1 MVLPQG
7 VLRSAVKGPVLVELK
22 NGDSYSGTLAAVDN
36 LMNIRLEDAILTP
49 QSEQKFEKLPECT
62 IRGQFVKFI
71 RFPDDILE
79 RMVAQEAAAAGSSA
93 KGRGRGRGKGSGKE
107 GGAPLTMPVPASLVG
122 VIIGRGGETIK
133 RIIADSGAQIDVA
146 REQGDVPDQR
156 NIYISGNT
164 ESVDRARAM
173 IATIVRE
180 KTASRGG
187 GGGSGSQPLAAMHPP
202 PPHQV
207 LGGPMALPGQR
218 LPPGC
223 GAPPGIDVNQGGG
236 RRGGGKG
243 GRGGG
248 GGRGA
253 QRASHAL

>member
-7 VLRSAVKGPVLVELK
+7 VLRSAVRGPVLVELK

-49 QSEQKFEKLPECT
+49 QSEHKFEQLAECT
-62 IRGQFVKFI
+62 IRGQFVKFV
-71 RFPDDILE
+71 RFPDDIIE
-79 RMVAQEAAAAGSSA
+79 RMMAQEAAATGSSSM
-93 KGRGRGRGKGSGKE
+93 KGKGRGRGKGKAETGSSI
-107 GGAPLTMPVPASLVG
+107 PQTMPVPASLVG
-122 VIIGRGGETIK
+122 VIIGKGGETIK

-156 NIYISGNT
+156 NIYLSGT
-164 ESVDRARAM
+164 PDSVERARAM

-187 GGGSGSQPLAAMHPP
+187 GTATGSGARASGA
-202 PPHQV
+202 
-207 LGGPMALPGQR
+207 ALPV
-218 LPPGC
+218 PGMPHL
-223 GAPPGIDVNQGGG
+223 PPGIDVGGHG
-236 RRGGGKG
+236 KSSRKG

-248 GGRGA
+248 FVT
-253 QRASHAL
+253 QSV

>member
-49 QSEQKFEKLPECT
+49 QSESKFEKLPECT
-62 IRGQFVKFI
+62 IRGQFVKFV

-79 RMVAQEAAAAGSSA
+79 RMVAQEAAATGSSSV
-93 KGRGRGRGKGSGKE
+93 KGRGRGRGKGKADTGSSL
-107 GGAPLTMPVPASLVG
+107 PQTMPVPASLVG
-122 VIIGRGGETIK
+122 VIIGKGGETIK

-146 REQGDVPDQR
+146 REQGDIPDQR
-156 NIYISGNT
+156 NIYLSGT
-164 ESVDRARAM
+164 SESVERARAM

-180 KTASRGG
+180 KTATRGG
-187 GGGSGSQPLAAMHPP
+187 GGGGASSTARAAGSAAMP
-202 PPHQV
+202 V
-207 LGGPMALPGQR
+207 PGVQH
-218 LPPGC
+218 L
-223 GAPPGIDVNQGGG
+223 PPGIDVAAMGQGKS
-236 RRGGGKG
+236 RKG

-248 GGRGA
+248 GVPT
-253 QRASHAL
+253 SL